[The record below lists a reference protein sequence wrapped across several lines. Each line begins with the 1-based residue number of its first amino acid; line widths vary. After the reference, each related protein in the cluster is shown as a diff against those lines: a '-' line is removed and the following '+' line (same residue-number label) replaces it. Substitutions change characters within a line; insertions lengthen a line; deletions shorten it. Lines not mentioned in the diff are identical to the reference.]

1 MKQLTEQCNSIKE
14 QIDVL
19 KNNLDKK
26 KDERQNK
33 MKIQMASVEDEEIL
47 NEEDG
52 GAQEIID
59 EEELIFMQKLK
70 EVKRIYRKNF
80 NDLKTAKNDVSQI

>member
-26 KDERQNK
+26 KDER
-33 MKIQMASVEDEEIL
+33 
-47 NEEDG
+47 
-52 GAQEIID
+52 
-59 EEELIFMQKLK
+59 
-70 EVKRIYRKNF
+70 
-80 NDLKTAKNDVSQI
+80 

>member
-1 MKQLTEQCNSIKE
+1 MKQLTEQCNILKE

-19 KNNLDKK
+19 KLSLDKK

-33 MKIQMASVEDEEIL
+33 LKIQMASIEDEEIL

-52 GAQEIID
+52 G
-59 EEELIFMQKLK
+59 
-70 EVKRIYRKNF
+70 N
-80 NDLKTAKNDVSQI
+80 

>member
-1 MKQLTEQCNSIKE
+1 MTEQCNSIKE

-52 GAQEIID
+52 GA
-59 EEELIFMQKLK
+59 
-70 EVKRIYRKNF
+70 
-80 NDLKTAKNDVSQI
+80 

>member
-52 GAQEIID
+52 GA
-59 EEELIFMQKLK
+59 
-70 EVKRIYRKNF
+70 
-80 NDLKTAKNDVSQI
+80 